1 MLRFLSALFAPDDH
15 LSHIVHYHLDE
26 QGERRFCDE
35 SACHPAKDRLTPQQH
50 LLFPPY
56 R

>member
-1 MLRFLSALFAPDDH
+1 MLRFLSALFAPNDH

-26 QGERRFCDE
+26 YGERRFCDE
-35 SACHPAKDRLTPQQH
+35 SVCRPTNDRSTAPAM
-50 LLFPPY
+50 LFPPY